1 MDRGLNNLLICF
13 KLIRFLKSYRFF
25 YGFLLIFSSV
35 RVHSQ
40 KGYLIGKVINQE
52 NKKGVP
58 SATVTNKNSKQIT
71 KTNGSGE
78 FFIWANMGDSIKAT
92 SIGYADAG
100 IMWDG
105 ITKEPIIEAKPTAIM
120 LGEVVIKT
128 QRPENLRKE
137 IDEYLKDP
145 DWATTMKKNAINRMV
160 GMNTSNGQPG
170 MTLSI
175 DALYEIFSKE
185 GKSKRKLAGL
195 QQKELEEFYLN
206 ARYNKEFVAYI
217 TKLEGKDLDRLIDF
231 CPLPKDFVLR
241 SSDYE
246 LTYAILQCFKEF
258 QSR

>member
-1 MDRGLNNLLICF
+1 MDRKLNNNLNQYRP
-13 KLIRFLKSYRFF
+13 IRFLKPYRFF
-25 YGFLLIFSSV
+25 VIIFLFFSTQLFA
-35 RVHSQ
+35 Q

-71 KTNGSGE
+71 KTNGAGE
-78 FFIWANMGDSIKAT
+78 FFIWANMGDSIKT
-92 SIGYADAG
+92 SSIGYADAG

-105 ITKEPIIEAKPTAIM
+105 ITKEPVIEAKPIAIM
-120 LGEVVIKT
+120 LGEVVVKT

-137 IDEYLKDP
+137 IDEFLKDP

-185 GKSKRKLAGL
+185 GKSKRKLAAL
-195 QQKELEEFYLN
+195 EQKDLEEFYLN
-206 ARYNKEFVAYI
+206 ARYNKEFVGYV
-217 TKLEGKDLDRLIDF
+217 TKLQGKDLDRLIDF
-231 CPLPKDFVLR
+231 CPLPRDFILR

-246 LTYAILQCFKEF
+246 LTYAILQCFREF